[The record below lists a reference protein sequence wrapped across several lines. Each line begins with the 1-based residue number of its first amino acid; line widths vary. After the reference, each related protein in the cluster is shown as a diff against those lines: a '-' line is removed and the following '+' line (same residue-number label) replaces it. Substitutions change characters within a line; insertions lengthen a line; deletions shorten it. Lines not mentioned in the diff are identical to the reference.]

1 MRLED
6 GGADVTGEDLRALSA
21 AATPGPW
28 RESGGYVWS
37 NEHPARVA
45 LACSDADAELI
56 VWLRNHADALADL
69 IDAAREVR
77 DDMAAGALDYH
88 VQAANRLSG
97 VRLHEALTA
106 LDGTP

>member
-1 MRLED
+1 MT
-6 GGADVTGEDLRALSA
+6 ADDLRALSV

-28 RESGGYVWS
+28 RAYKYGVIGSGDLRNGDVCGDYQDDMRWDDK
-37 NEHPARVA
+37 A
-45 LACSDADAELI
+45 LI
-56 VWLRNHADALADL
+56 VWLRNHADAIADL